1 MYSIYTVS
9 QKNIPPLNCLL
20 LCQILIDFQNFCTA
34 GKRMKFAIT
43 AIVWPL
49 SRLWPL
55 FTVIEQRPDVHPWA
69 RFAGSCHSSSSPSIH
84 CRVATV
90 TTVAAVHRDQPIAWR
105 PSVSSLCR
113 QLPLLLVPLTPLSCG
128 HVHRDRPMAWLYHD
142 SNHLPP
148 MTERW
153 CSVNIALLSEKDH
166 GHVDHNRLHSI
177 RDEVI
182 KISISLARSTY
193 HCSCLRAPSSLPTC
207 LPSHA
212 HVSPV
217 LPSLVLASPPSR
229 AVWRSPWQLATKQQ
243 LTAWPAS
250 LHSAATQ
257 QASAHVALVT
267 GSSRWHL

>member
-113 QLPLLLVPLTPLSCG
+113 QLPLLLVPLTPPSCG
-128 HVHRDRPMAWLYHD
+128 RCHDCGRCSPQSTNGLTSVCELAVQAAATPPRP
-142 SNHLPP
+142 P
-148 MTERW
+148 
-153 CSVNIALLSEKDH
+153 
-166 GHVDHNRLHSI
+166 HST
-177 RDEVI
+177 V
-182 KISISLARSTY
+182 
-193 HCSCLRAPSSLPTC
+193 
-207 LPSHA
+207 
-212 HVSPV
+212 
-217 LPSLVLASPPSR
+217 
-229 AVWRSPWQLATKQQ
+229 VWPCSPWSTNGVAVSRQQPPATHDR
-243 LTAWPAS
+243 AM
-250 LHSAATQ
+250 
-257 QASAHVALVT
+257 V
-267 GSSRWHL
+267 